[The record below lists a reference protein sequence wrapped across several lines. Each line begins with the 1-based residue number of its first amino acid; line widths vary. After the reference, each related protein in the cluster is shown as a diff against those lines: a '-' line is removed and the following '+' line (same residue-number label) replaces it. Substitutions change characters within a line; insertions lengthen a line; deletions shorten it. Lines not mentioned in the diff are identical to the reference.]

1 MVSSI
6 NLNEVSRFIY
16 FHIMLLELL
25 LGRSLQN
32 NLRNRVEN
40 FMAVTDENESTDLG
54 GTADVGDVK
63 TTYWVPED
71 NTMHHLDNELRTETS
86 TIVI

>member
-1 MVSSI
+1 MV
-6 NLNEVSRFIY
+6 
-16 FHIMLLELL
+16 
-25 LGRSLQN
+25 
-32 NLRNRVEN
+32 
-40 FMAVTDENESTDLG
+40 VTDENEATDLG

>member
-1 MVSSI
+1 
-6 NLNEVSRFIY
+6 
-16 FHIMLLELL
+16 
-25 LGRSLQN
+25 
-32 NLRNRVEN
+32 
-40 FMAVTDENESTDLG
+40 MAVTDENEATDLG
-54 GTADVGDVK
+54 GTADGDVR